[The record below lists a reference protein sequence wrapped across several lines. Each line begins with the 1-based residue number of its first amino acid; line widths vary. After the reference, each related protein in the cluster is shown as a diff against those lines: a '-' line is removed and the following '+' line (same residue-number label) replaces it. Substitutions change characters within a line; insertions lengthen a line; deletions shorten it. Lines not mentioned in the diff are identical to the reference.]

1 MSFEMWPEA
10 APNTVRRFLRH
21 CDEGFYDGLTFHR
34 VIAGFMAQGGDPN
47 GDGTGGSGQNIP
59 AEFSAEPHGR
69 GTASMARSGH
79 PDSADSQFF
88 ITFAKTPYLDGKYT
102 VWGRVTEGMKY
113 VSMIKRGD
121 DARNGVVD
129 KPSKILKIQ
138 VAADAN

>member
-1 MSFEMWPEA
+1 
-10 APNTVRRFLRH
+10 
-21 CDEGFYDGLTFHR
+21 
-34 VIAGFMAQGGDPN
+34 
-47 GDGTGGSGQNIP
+47 
-59 AEFSAEPHGR
+59 
-69 GTASMARSGH
+69 MARSGH

-88 ITFAKTPYLDGKYT
+88 ITLAKTPHLDGKYT
-102 VWGRVTEGMKY
+102 IWGKVTVGMKY